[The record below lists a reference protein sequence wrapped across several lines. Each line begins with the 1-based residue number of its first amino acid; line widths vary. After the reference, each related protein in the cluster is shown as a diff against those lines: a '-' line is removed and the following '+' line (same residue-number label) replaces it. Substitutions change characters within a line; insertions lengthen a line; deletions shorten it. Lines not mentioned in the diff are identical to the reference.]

1 MNENVRCL
9 LLILVF
15 GLIVLVF
22 IQSQYCEPVPNK
34 GSLSLDNTQH
44 FTVEDQ
50 QESTEKQQV
59 VNKTKGLTNK
69 ESKEKD
75 VSNKERV
82 KVTSRIVDNI
92 LKNEKNS
99 SSELDSLLNQDDDSE
114 NEEYANPID
123 ESVNTDTNYSDSN
136 SEVLD
141 ELMKE
146 VNTGNNLKVNNAESD
161 VYRKKTTSKNHAKK
175 YRKLTYK
182 DGDYRKDFNG
192 NGDPT
197 KSSVSQLDNMYNEAL
212 IFKNNEQSNNNNYKG
227 FTESNQT
234 YGGADLKDFTNN
246 EPQTQQEKVMSLYNS
261 NEYLPNNSK
270 TSKDLSKGFQILDN
284 PVAVSNPNLIPVLKS
299 IPVPSIMGSNKNS
312 TYDIRP
318 EPPCPKTAVSP
329 FLNSDI
335 MPDIYATQRAA
346 L

>member
-146 VNTGNNLKVNNAESD
+146 VNTGNN
-161 VYRKKTTSKNHAKK
+161 
-175 YRKLTYK
+175 
-182 DGDYRKDFNG
+182 
-192 NGDPT
+192 
-197 KSSVSQLDNMYNEAL
+197 
-212 IFKNNEQSNNNNYKG
+212 
-227 FTESNQT
+227 
-234 YGGADLKDFTNN
+234 
-246 EPQTQQEKVMSLYNS
+246 
-261 NEYLPNNSK
+261 
-270 TSKDLSKGFQILDN
+270 
-284 PVAVSNPNLIPVLKS
+284 
-299 IPVPSIMGSNKNS
+299 
-312 TYDIRP
+312 
-318 EPPCPKTAVSP
+318 
-329 FLNSDI
+329 
-335 MPDIYATQRAA
+335 
-346 L
+346 